1 MTDLSRFHYQIS
13 GNDQGHKLVFLHGLL
28 GSGANWRG
36 VTPAFR
42 DRFHILTYDQRGH
55 GRSFKPESGYSPT
68 DYALDLKDILD
79 ELGWDEIHLI
89 GHSMGGRNALEF
101 AKYNPQY
108 LKSLVIEDIG
118 VNASTKAVSGIEK
131 LLALVP
137 RPFEN
142 RKAAREFFTNEY
154 PKLIAKNPKAH
165 DLSQY
170 FYSNITDTP
179 DGKADWRFDL
189 NGVHESLR
197 EGRKEDRWDLIEEL
211 TTPTL
216 YIRGELSEDL
226 PLEIFNETLRRN
238 PSIKGV
244 EIKGAGHWVHFD
256 EPQAFIQAVNDFL
269 TLQL

>member
-1 MTDLSRFHYQIS
+1 MADLSRFHYQIS

-28 GSGANWRG
+28 GSAANWRG
-36 VTPAFR
+36 VTPAFQ

-55 GRSFKPESGYSPT
+55 GRSFKPKAGYSPM
-68 DYALDLKDILD
+68 DYAIDLQEILG
-79 ELGWDEIHLI
+79 ELGWDQVHLV

-101 AKYNPQY
+101 AKLSPQS

-118 VNASTKAVSGIEK
+118 VNASGKAVASIEK
-131 LLALVP
+131 LLSLVP

-154 PKLIAKNPKAH
+154 PRLISYNPKAH

-179 DGKADWRFDL
+179 DGKADWRFSLD
-189 NGVHESLR
+189 GVRESLK

-216 YIRGELSEDL
+216 YIRGEYSEEL
-226 PLEIFNETLRRN
+226 PREIFEETLRRN
-238 PSIKGV
+238 PSIQGV
-244 EIKGAGHWVHFD
+244 EIQGAAHWVHFD
-256 EPQAFIQAVNDFL
+256 EPQSFIQVVNDFL